1 MKPTT
6 LEEMEEIIGEAASDW
21 TWYKYYRRYI
31 KIHNE
36 HELNLGLAHD
46 NLD

>member
-21 TWYKYYRRYI
+21 T
-31 KIHNE
+31 
-36 HELNLGLAHD
+36 
-46 NLD
+46 